1 MADTAELSRVH
12 DRRTEPEERAWRY
25 PLLLLVVLA
34 TTGLVLHL
42 ADPSRVPAVRNF
54 VVVFGALVI
63 GAMPLILLGA
73 FAAAVIGVFVP
84 TSLFERLA
92 RLPEVLQ
99 LPAAGAAGFAFPVCE
114 CGSVP
119 VARRLLDRGMT
130 PAAAVT
136 FMLAAPILNP
146 IVIVSTAVAYR
157 GRDIFW
163 PMVLGRVGLGLVA
176 AMVVG
181 WVVGALRKN
190 ELVPAL
196 GAFADARRRGD
207 DAGHDAAVDGH
218 GHHDHAGSEGP
229 RWEAFFSYF
238 VHDVVFMGRFL
249 IFGAAVAGAL
259 QTVVPQSV
267 LGSVAGTPVLD
278 LIALMGLAFVL
289 SLCSESDAFVAASF
303 VQFGVG
309 AQLAFLVFGPMVDTK
324 LAFLYSATFSR
335 RFFLAVTAAVTVVT
349 LAGTL
354 WIEVLIG

>member
-84 TSLFERLA
+84 ASLFERLA

-119 VARRLLDRGMT
+119 VARRLLDRGM
-130 PAAAVT
+130 PPSAAVT

-176 AMVVG
+176 AILVG

-196 GAFADARRRGD
+196 GAF
-207 DAGHDAAVDGH
+207 
-218 GHHDHAGSEGP
+218 
-229 RWEAFFSYF
+229 
-238 VHDVVFMGRFL
+238 
-249 IFGAAVAGAL
+249 
-259 QTVVPQSV
+259 
-267 LGSVAGTPVLD
+267 
-278 LIALMGLAFVL
+278 
-289 SLCSESDAFVAASF
+289 
-303 VQFGVG
+303 
-309 AQLAFLVFGPMVDTK
+309 
-324 LAFLYSATFSR
+324 
-335 RFFLAVTAAVTVVT
+335 
-349 LAGTL
+349 
-354 WIEVLIG
+354 